1 MTKRFSRLCVVGV
14 SLALVGCG
22 VAQYIQSEEITVDH
36 SGISEDSSGQWA
48 VSSSKEAAPPPA
60 ITSAPEPAKT
70 GKAAKGN
77 KAKKDASPALAVKSA
92 KAAKGKGFELAV
104 RRPERLPFAP
114 GERTVMSI
122 TFMGVEAGTLDLRVL
137 PYKYVGGRKSFHFRG
152 HGVST
157 SVFALFYRVN
167 DVGESFMDYDGLYS
181 HKFQLKIDE
190 SRQQRDLVEYY
201 DQKTHVIHYWE
212 KLVHTKKGLRITEF
226 TREIENYAQ
235 DAVTAA
241 FYLRTLPLEVGES
254 YTYPMVTNGKV
265 WHVTAKVI
273 RKEELATPMG
283 KVPAIVIE
291 PETRFEGAI
300 KTTG

>member
-1 MTKRFSRLCVVGV
+1 
-14 SLALVGCG
+14 
-22 VAQYIQSEEITVDH
+22 
-36 SGISEDSSGQWA
+36 
-48 VSSSKEAAPPPA
+48 
-60 ITSAPEPAKT
+60 
-70 GKAAKGN
+70 
-77 KAKKDASPALAVKSA
+77 
-92 KAAKGKGFELAV
+92 
-104 RRPERLPFAP
+104 
-114 GERTVMSI
+114 MSI

-201 DQKTHVIHYWE
+201 DQQAHLIHYWE

-226 TREIENYAQ
+226 TREIEHYAQ

-241 FYLRTLPLEVGES
+241 FYLRTLPLEVGKS

-265 WHVTAKVI
+265 WQVTAKVL
-273 RKEELATPMG
+273 RREELVTPLG
-283 KVPAIVIE
+283 KFPALVIE

-300 KTTG
+300 KTTGQSLLWLSDDEHRNFLKMDAKVKIGSVIGYLKELRQGDPNAQ